1 MIYVFLFL
9 LLLYGVIRYD
19 VNGNIQNRL
28 YYFYYIV
35 LLLTFVSGLS
45 YRLGADTVVYMAEY
59 DEYKSL
65 YNSYCQNF
73 NFLDEGRQL
82 GWVLLLSIVKTIGG
96 SFSFLKLLCSLWI
109 NFVYANFIFKH
120 TKYVFTA
127 LLLYYFAFY
136 TNSNFEI
143 MRESISISFFLL
155 AFDDFL
161 QKKWLKYYLYATA
174 AFLFHE
180 SAIFL
185 FLLPLFSKLN
195 IAKHFIVYGLIV
207 LFIAFYNF
215 DLNTI
220 LANLLYIDVK
230 ALDKLEGYLL
240 SENYGTSNNISTI
253 KYLLI
258 CISCV
263 LPLFS
268 FYVLFKNNI
277 RKEYAFF
284 AILYAFICALM
295 YKMPI
300 FLRFNNYIIIIILIL
315 YVDVFV
321 LISKK
326 IFSAKYIKWAFL
338 FFVLCYCMYK
348 STYYMSSTMCP
359 DSVKKYSRYYPY
371 SSIFTKKIDE
381 QRELSHRT
389 NLNR

>member
-1 MIYVFLFL
+1 MIYFSLFL
-9 LLLYGVIRYD
+9 LLLFGVIHYD
-19 VNGNIQNRL
+19 INEKIQNRL

-59 DEYKSL
+59 GEYESL
-65 YNSYCQNF
+65 FNPHCQNF
-73 NFLDEGRQL
+73 NFLDEGRQF
-82 GWVLLLSIVKTIGG
+82 GWILLLSIVKTIGG

-109 NFVYANFIFKH
+109 NLVYANFLFKH
-120 TKYVFTA
+120 TKYIFTA

-161 QKKWLKYYLYATA
+161 RKKWLKYYLYVIVS
-174 AFLFHE
+174 FLFHE

-195 IAKHFIVYGLIV
+195 IAKHFIFYALIV
-207 LFIAFYNF
+207 LCIAFYNF
-215 DLNTI
+215 DLNAI
-220 LANLLYIDVK
+220 LANLLYIDVS

-253 KYLLI
+253 KYLLV

-268 FYVLFKNNI
+268 FYILFKNNV

-284 AILYAFICALM
+284 TILYTFICALM

-315 YVDVFV
+315 YIDVFV

-326 IFSAKYIKWAFL
+326 IIAVKYVKFVFL
-338 FFVLCYCMYK
+338 FLVLCYCLYK

-371 SSIFTKKIDE
+371 SNIFTKELDE

-389 NLNR
+389 NLSR